1 MQITIDL
8 TNLQNEDGNYS
19 QAAVDLLQQLTGKP
33 IAELTKMAEEEA
45 EGKFTT
51 SQIAAMSDEEY
62 KENQDAILKA
72 ASNGEIKNDSKA
84 TRSVTTDLGSEN
96 EKTHLFTRD
105 QIGRMSL
112 EEYEEN
118 QDAILKAASE
128 GRIK

>member
-8 TNLQNEDGNYS
+8 NKLKNEYGAFSERD
-19 QAAVDLLQQLTGKP
+19 VEVLEKVTGKP
-33 IAELTKMAEEEA
+33 IAELTKMAEEAKGRDFTRA
-45 EGKFTT
+45 E
-51 SQIAAMSDEEY
+51 IAAMSLEEY
-62 KENQDAILKA
+62 EESREAILEA
-72 ASNGEIKNDSKA
+72 AAQGRVKGDSDH
-84 TRSVTTDLGSEN
+84 TRTVVTDLGSEN
-96 EKTHLFTRD
+96 EETHTFTRD